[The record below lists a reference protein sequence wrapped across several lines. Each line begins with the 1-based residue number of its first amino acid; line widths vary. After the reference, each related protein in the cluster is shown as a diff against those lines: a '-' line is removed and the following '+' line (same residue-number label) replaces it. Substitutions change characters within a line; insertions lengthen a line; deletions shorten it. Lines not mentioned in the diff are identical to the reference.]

1 MSARFTLDLLHPGH
15 VADSWQ
21 DWFIGPQGGRRL
33 LIAAGICAGIIL
45 LVVIVL
51 VLPPTFRLSTDQGA
65 IPRLRADLGTREGN
79 LNLLRQDLQALGVEA
94 KRQVRWAD
102 LLNAFRHQTPPTIKL
117 QKVEAGVAPAPPAPP
132 PGQTLAQGIVP
143 TGGELKIE
151 AVTPLRPGPP
161 PLLEIATFMGG
172 LLKDPAVERRYR
184 LKSWELKQAGG
195 GGGAGPGD
203 GPQLQILITLSEKP
217 R

>member
-1 MSARFTLDLLHPGH
+1 MSGRFTLDLLHPGH

-21 DWFIGPQGGRRL
+21 DWFVGPQGGRRL
-33 LIAAGICAGIIL
+33 VIAAGICAGIVL

-65 IPRLRADLGTREGN
+65 IPKLRADLATREGN

-94 KRQVRWAD
+94 QRQVRWAD

-117 QKVEAGVAPAPPAPP
+117 QKVEAGVATAPPAPP
-132 PGQTLAQGIVP
+132 PGQTQAQSAVP
-143 TGGELKIE
+143 SAAELKIE

-161 PLLEIATFMGG
+161 PLVEIASFMGG
-172 LLKDPAVERRYR
+172 LLKDPAVARRYR
-184 LKSWELKQAGG
+184 LKSWELKQPGG
-195 GGGAGPGD
+195 GGTSSGEGA
-203 GPQLQILITLSEKP
+203 QLQILITLSEKP